1 MREYLS
7 LCGLLRLVFN
17 LYSSSSATSEALRV
31 CCGSGSISISVSGV
45 CGDSVVV
52 GAVRRCGRCFQ
63 GYCILQPICSLNIF
77 VLFED
82 VLCILERLSFSFIL
96 FNRSVRAND
105 HTHTQINSN
114 EVILLLKL
122 IIIICY
128 YYLLF
133 FMKQCCVLI
142 SQSKHNVRDV

>member
-52 GAVRRCGRCFQ
+52 GSRAIVFFSQ
-63 GYCILQPICSLNIF
+63 FALLTF
-77 VLFED
+77 LFFLKMYSAFWN
-82 VLCILERLSFSFIL
+82 VSASASSSSTGLSGLMIT
-96 FNRSVRAND
+96 
-105 HTHTQINSN
+105 HTH
-114 EVILLLKL
+114 KL
-122 IIIICY
+122 TVMKLY
-128 YYLLF
+128 YYLSLLLLF
-133 FMKQCCVLI
+133 VIIIYYF
-142 SQSKHNVRDV
+142 S